1 MGWKDTQRAPKNA
14 WFKALAVVIST
25 RALMS
30 AIEFLEKFFVGRG
43 DEERL
48 IATISELKQEV
59 AKRNKK

>member
-1 MGWKDTQRAPKNA
+1 M
-14 WFKALAVVIST
+14 IST